1 MTNNT
6 YHDPVKKV
14 GPLLSITHVTLRV
27 NCALRASLKCELKK
41 EKKKKRRC
49 DRGCCGRG
57 RKELLG

>member
-41 EKKKKRRC
+41 EKKKKEGVTGVVVGGGEKSC
-49 DRGCCGRG
+49 
-57 RKELLG
+57 